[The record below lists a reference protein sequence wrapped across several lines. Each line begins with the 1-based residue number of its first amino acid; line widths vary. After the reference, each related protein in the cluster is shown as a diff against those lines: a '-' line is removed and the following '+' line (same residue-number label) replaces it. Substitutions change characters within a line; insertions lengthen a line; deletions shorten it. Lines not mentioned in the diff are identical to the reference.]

1 MANTGLAELDFGTY
15 PGDTNITQAVIGQT
29 DIVADSVIEVYIEP
43 KDTADHTIDE
53 HIIEA
58 PRVFAGLI
66 TPGVGFSIYGMA
78 IDDLAYGLWNVR
90 WVWV

>member
-1 MANTGLAELDFGTY
+1 MANTGLAELDFGAF
-15 PGDTNITQAVIGQT
+15 PGDVNITQTVTGQA
-29 DIVADSVIEVYIEP
+29 DIVSGSVVEVYIEP

-66 TPGVGFSIYGMA
+66 SVGVGFSIYGMA
-78 IDDLAYGLWNVR
+78 LDDRAYGLWNVR

>member
-1 MANTGLAELDFGTY
+1 MANTGLAELDFGSY
-15 PGDTNITQAVIGQT
+15 PGDTNITQTVTGQT
-29 DIVADSVIEVYIEP
+29 AIVAGSVIEVYIEP

-66 TPGVGFSIYGMA
+66 VAGVGFSIYGMA
-78 IDDLAYGLWNVR
+78 IDDFAYGKWNVR